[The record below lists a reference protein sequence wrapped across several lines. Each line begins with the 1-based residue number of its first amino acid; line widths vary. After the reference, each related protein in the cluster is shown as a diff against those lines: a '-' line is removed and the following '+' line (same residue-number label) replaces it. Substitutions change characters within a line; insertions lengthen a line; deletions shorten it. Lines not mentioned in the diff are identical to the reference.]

1 MVQTTD
7 EIIMGKE
14 IKQLEIV
21 FFAHS
26 AGMPAYGMV
35 FGHYFLARE
44 WVRMGH
50 RVTIVAA
57 SYVHTRFRQ
66 PQQAGKVSE
75 EYIDGVRY
83 VWVPTPE
90 YNPRSHIGRVR
101 NIFSYSLRCWF
112 SKLPITS
119 ADLVICSSPQ
129 PFAIFPARKYARK
142 LNARLVFE
150 VRDLWP
156 TSLIE
161 LSGTSRLNPFILMT
175 QKAEDYA
182 YKRAHR
188 VVTVLSHAKDY
199 MVSRGMAPEKFV
211 YVPNGISLHEE
222 TEKQA
227 LPGKHQQQLLE
238 FRNKGLFIVGY
249 AGKMGLSN
257 ALHILLD
264 ALALANGSD
273 IAVAL
278 LGGGAYTDELKEQAK
293 KLNITEKVLFLEP
306 VAKSQVFDFLD
317 NVDAAYIGLQNKSVF
332 RFGVSPTKLNDF
344 MLAARPIIYAIDE
357 PGKVAE
363 ESGACIRCTPDS
375 TKALAEAIDKMRNI
389 GNTEREAMGKR
400 GHDWVVKNR
409 NYQVLA
415 KRFLDAAMSR

>member
-1 MVQTTD
+1 
-7 EIIMGKE
+7 MGKE
-14 IKQLEIV
+14 VKQLEIV

-57 SYVHTRFRQ
+57 SYIHTRFRQ
-66 PQQAGKVSE
+66 PQQTGKISVE
-75 EYIDGVRY
+75 HIDGVRY
-83 VWVPTPE
+83 IWVPTPE

-112 SKLPITS
+112 SELPISS

-161 LSGTSRLNPFILMT
+161 LSGTSKLNPFILMT

-188 VVTVLSHAKDY
+188 VVTVLSHSKDY

-222 TEKQA
+222 TEKQP
-227 LPGKHQQQLLE
+227 LPDAHRQELLKLRE
-238 FRNKGLFIVGY
+238 KGLFIVGY
-249 AGKMGLSN
+249 AGKLGLSN

-278 LGGGAYTDELKEQAK
+278 LGGGAYADELKEQAK
-293 KLNITEKVLFLEP
+293 KLNIADKVVFLDP

-317 NVDAAYIGLQNKSVF
+317 KIDVAYIGLQNKSVF

-363 ESGACIRCTPDS
+363 QSGACIRCKPDD
-375 TKALAEAIDKMRNI
+375 TGALARAIEKMRNLDV
-389 GNTEREAMGKR
+389 TEREAMGQR
-400 GHDWVVKNR
+400 GHNWVVKNR
-409 NYQVLA
+409 DYNILA
-415 KRFLDAAMSR
+415 RQFLDAALAE